1 MAHLASLSPPA
12 ARSRGDCLWLLSVA
26 LFLPVI
32 ALYAAHLI
40 PGPSGVSGTGF
51 LQYDQPYYM
60 AIARKYFD
68 DGGLSLTYGLP
79 FSPDPST
86 PRVYFQPLT
95 FALGLFEYVSGAD
108 PGFIY
113 VLAAIVMG
121 ILCCRAAIEL
131 YREVVGLDGTARRIG
146 LVCFVWGGGL
156 AVLAALAH
164 GAMAGEAVAEHLF
177 DFDDTAN
184 GWWLPN
190 LGRNLVIPT
199 EALYHLVFFASVV
212 LVLRRYFAGAVLG
225 VLMLAVSHPFSGLQ
239 IIAVLGAWAVVERLI
254 RSADRPPIWFAP
266 ALFMIGIIHVGYY
279 LIFLPYVSPEHAALQ
294 QQWTLPWTFHY
305 WNFLASDGLA
315 CGLAVMAVASRW
327 RTAGSDWRQRLLFFW
342 FAISLALANHDLL
355 VRPVQPLHFTRGYIW
370 IPLFLL
376 GAPVLV
382 EALET
387 VLRTRTR
394 RLWVVAL
401 ALFVLLFDNAAWIGT
416 RMAGATFFGVHG
428 EEISLDPRE
437 REVFVELS
445 SSELRRHLLIS
456 QDEKIGYL
464 ATVYTPLR
472 SWYSHMFNTPY
483 AANRRAE
490 LSSFFER
497 GNEPAPWRLRPLAV
511 VLTRTGGEALHDRLL
526 RRGFHDRFANDRFF
540 LLARDAGDVTATVAR

>member
-1 MAHLASLSPPA
+1 MTDLASLSPPA
-12 ARSRGDCLWLLSVA
+12 ARSRVDSLWGLSFA

-32 ALYAAHLI
+32 ALYAAHFI
-40 PGPSGVSGTGF
+40 PGPNGAFGTGF

-95 FALGLFEYVSGAD
+95 FALGLIEYLTGAD

-113 VLAAIVMG
+113 VLAAMVLG
-121 ILCCRAAIEL
+121 ILCCRAAIGL
-131 YREVVGLDGTARRIG
+131 YCEVIGLDGTARHIG

-164 GAMAGEAVAEHLF
+164 SAMTGEAVTGHLF

-199 EALYHLVFFASVV
+199 EAFYHLLFFTAVV
-212 LVLRRYFAGAVLG
+212 LVLRRYFAGAVFC
-225 VLMLAVSHPFSGLQ
+225 VTVLAVSHPFTGLQ
-239 IIAVLGAWAVVERLI
+239 IIAVLGAWAVAERLL

-266 ALFMIGIIHVGYY
+266 ALLVIGIMHVGCY
-279 LIFLPYVSPEHAALQ
+279 LIFLPQVSPEHAALQ
-294 QQWTLPWTFHY
+294 QQWSLPWIFHY
-305 WNFLASDGLA
+305 WNFSASDGLVCA
-315 CGLAVMAVASRW
+315 LAAIAVATRW
-327 RTAGSDWRQRLLFFW
+327 RITRLDLRQRLLFFW

-355 VRPVQPLHFTRGYIW
+355 LRPVQPLHFTRGYIW

-376 GAPVLV
+376 GAPVLL

-387 VLRTRTR
+387 GLRARTL
-394 RLWVVAL
+394 RLWAVVL
-401 ALFVLLFDNAAWIGT
+401 TLFVFMLDNTVWIGT
-416 RMAGATFFGVHG
+416 RMVGAIFGDPG
-428 EEISLDPRE
+428 EAISLDPRE
-437 REVFVELS
+437 REVLVELGS
-445 SSELRRHLLIS
+445 SQLKGYLLIS

-490 LSSFFER
+490 LNDFFER
-497 GNEPAPWRLRPLAV
+497 GDEPAPWQQRPLVA
-511 VLTRTGGEALHDRLL
+511 VLTRIGGEALHERLL
-526 RRGFHDRFANDRFF
+526 HSGFHDSFANGRF
-540 LLARDAGDVTATVAR
+540 LLLVRDAGDVTATVAR

>member
-1 MAHLASLSPPA
+1 MAHFASLSPPA
-12 ARSRGDCLWLLSVA
+12 ARSRSDCLWLLSVA

-40 PGPSGVSGTGF
+40 PAPSGASGTGF

-95 FALGLFEYVSGAD
+95 FALGVLEYVSGAD

-156 AVLAALAH
+156 ALLAALAH
-164 GAMAGEAVAEHLF
+164 GAMTGEAVAEHLF

-199 EALYHLVFFASVV
+199 EAFYHLVFFASVV

-225 VLMLAVSHPFSGLQ
+225 VLILAVSHPFSGLQ

-266 ALFMIGIIHVGYY
+266 ALFMIGIMLVGYY
-279 LIFLPYVSPEHAALQ
+279 LIFLPHVSPEHAALQ

-305 WNFLASDGLA
+305 WNFLASDGLV

-342 FAISLALANHDLL
+342 FAISLALANHDLI

-401 ALFVLLFDNAAWIGT
+401 TLFVFLLDNAAWIGT
-416 RMAGATFFGVHG
+416 RMAGAIFFGVHG

-445 SSELRRHLLIS
+445 SSELRGHLLIS

-490 LSSFFER
+490 LSGFFER
-497 GNEPAPWRLRPLAV
+497 GDEPSPWRWRPLVV

-526 RRGFHDRFANDRFF
+526 HRDFHDRFANDRFF
-540 LLARDAGDVTATVAR
+540 LLARDAGDVTATAAR

>member
-1 MAHLASLSPPA
+1 MTHLAPLSAPA
-12 ARSRGDCLWLLSVA
+12 ARSRADSLWVLSAA

-32 ALYAAHLI
+32 ALYAAHFI
-40 PGPSGVSGTGF
+40 PGSNGASGTGF

-95 FALGLFEYVSGAD
+95 FALGLLEYVSGGD

-113 VLAAIVMG
+113 VLAEIVMG

-131 YREVVGLDGTARRIG
+131 YREVIGLDGTARRIG

-164 GAMAGEAVAEHLF
+164 GAMTGEAVTGHLF

-199 EALYHLVFFASVV
+199 EAFYHLVFLTSVV
-212 LVLRRYFAGAVLG
+212 LVLRRYFAGAVVG
-225 VLMLAVSHPFSGLQ
+225 VALLAVSHPFSGLQ
-239 IIAVLGAWAVVERLI
+239 IIAVLGAWAVAERLL
-254 RSADRPPIWFAP
+254 RSRDRPPIWFAF
-266 ALFMIGIIHVGYY
+266 ALLMIGIMHVGYY
-279 LIFLPYVSPEHAALQ
+279 LIFLPHTSPEHAALQ
-294 QQWTLPWTFHY
+294 QQWALPWTFHY
-305 WNFLASDGLA
+305 WNFSASDGLVCVLA
-315 CGLAVMAVASRW
+315 FAAVTTCWRSTGL
-327 RTAGSDWRQRLLFFW
+327 DWRQRLLFLW

-355 VRPVQPLHFTRGYIW
+355 IRPVQPLHFTRGYIW

-387 VLRTRTR
+387 GLRTRSLR
-394 RLWVVAL
+394 VWAIAL
-401 ALFVLLFDNAAWIGT
+401 TLLVFLSDNTTWIGT
-416 RMAGATFFGVHG
+416 RMAGAIFFRAHD
-428 EEISLDPRE
+428 EEILLDSRE
-437 REVFVELS
+437 REVLVELS
-445 SSELRRHLLIS
+445 SSELRGHLLIS

-472 SWYSHMFNTPY
+472 SWYSHIFNTPY
-483 AANRRAE
+483 AASHRAK
-490 LSSFFER
+490 LSGFFER
-497 GNEPAPWRLRPLAV
+497 GDEPSPWRGRPLVAV
-511 VLTRTGGEALHDRLL
+511 VAREGGEALHDRLL
-526 RRGFHDRFANDRFF
+526 RRGFHDRFANDRFL
-540 LLARDAGDVTATVAR
+540 LLARDAG

>member
-1 MAHLASLSPPA
+1 MTHPASSSPPA
-12 ARSRGDCLWLLSVA
+12 ARSRADSLWGLSFA

-32 ALYAAHLI
+32 ALYAAHFVAQ
-40 PGPSGVSGTGF
+40 PNGAFGTGF

-68 DGGLSLTYGLP
+68 DGGLSLSYGLP

-86 PRVYFQPLT
+86 PRIYFQPLT
-95 FALGLFEYVSGAD
+95 FALGLIEYSSGAD
-108 PGFIY
+108 PGVIY
-113 VLAAIVMG
+113 VLAEIVLG

-131 YREVVGLDGTARRIG
+131 YREVIGLDGTARRIG

-156 AVLAALAH
+156 TILAALAH
-164 GAMAGEAVAEHLF
+164 GATTGEASAGHLF

-190 LGRNLVIPT
+190 LGRNLVIPM
-199 EALYHLVFFASVV
+199 EAFYHIIFLTSVV
-212 LVLRRYFAGAVLG
+212 LVLRRYFASALLG
-225 VLMLAVSHPFSGLQ
+225 VALLAISHPLSGLQ
-239 IIAVLGAWAVVERLI
+239 LIAVLGGWAVVERLT

-266 ALFMIGIIHVGYY
+266 ALFIIGIMHVGYY
-279 LIFLPYVSPEHAALQ
+279 LVFLPHASPEHAALQ

-305 WNFLASDGLA
+305 WNFLASDGLVCA
-315 CGLAVMAVASRW
+315 LAVTAAATRW
-327 RTAGSDWRQRLLFFW
+327 WTTGVDGRQRLLFFW

-376 GAPVLV
+376 GAPLLV

-387 VLRTRTR
+387 GVRTQTR
-394 RLWVVAL
+394 RMWTVAL
-401 ALFVLLFDNAAWIGT
+401 ILFVFLLDNTAWIGT
-416 RMAGATFFGVHG
+416 RMAAAIFSGAHG
-428 EEISLDPRE
+428 EEISLDPHE
-437 REVFVELS
+437 RKLLAELS
-445 SSELRRHLLIS
+445 SAELKGHLLIS

-472 SWYSHMFNTPY
+472 SWYSHVFNTPY
-483 AANRRAE
+483 ATIRRAE
-490 LSSFFER
+490 LSGFFDR
-497 GNEPAPWRLRPLAV
+497 GDEPSPWRRRPLVAV
-511 VLTRTGGEALHDRLL
+511 IARTGGEALHDRLL
-526 RRGFHDRFANDRFF
+526 HQGFHDRFADSRFF
-540 LLARDAGDVTATVAR
+540 LLTRDAGDVTATVVR